1 MDIDGYLVISP
12 SQHQRGT
19 PQIVAFRHSHGAADS
34 AAAHMERTEAPGT
47 FPIGL
52 IVVPCTV
59 TFILP
64 NVASDLSRP
73 SVDATSTQDA
83 MGRD

>member
-1 MDIDGYLVISP
+1 MDIDGYLVVSP
-12 SQHQRGT
+12 SQHQYGT

-34 AAAHMERTEAPGT
+34 AAAHMERAEAPGT
-47 FPIGL
+47 FPCGL

-64 NVASDLSRP
+64 NVSRQE
-73 SVDATSTQDA
+73 SLADTDQTETN
-83 MGRD
+83 